1 MADTEA
7 TTKPEVSVD
16 AQKILKLQEKL
27 NKLKGQVHV
36 WKARTKGKI

>member
-36 WKARTKGKI
+36 WKARAKGNI